1 MNNILVT
8 GSTGQLGS
16 DVVKELLKRGYSTL
30 SPNRSELNLCSEDN
44 IRNYILNSNCEA
56 IVHCAAYTQVDKAED
71 EKDLC
76 IKINATATKHIVKC
90 AKILD
95 IPMIYISTD
104 YVFDGTKDGEYT
116 ENDETNPINI
126 YGESKLAGEK
136 YVQEI
141 LDKYYIVRT
150 SWVFN
155 INGKNFIETMLR
167 LSKANNQLSIVN
179 DQIGSPTYTKD
190 LSRLLVDMLETSK
203 YGLYHATNEGYCS
216 WYEFANTIF
225 KLANIN
231 IDINS
236 FDEKY
241 WDIDSTPLRNLDG
254 RLNMT
259 YEQLE
264 ELVKV
269 LNKEEHDLSKH
280 KNFDYKIL
288 KELKERNII

>member
-30 SPNRSELNLCSEDN
+30 SPNRSEFNLCSEDS

-231 IDINS
+231 IDIMAINS
-236 FDEKY
+236 NEYASRAKR
-241 WDIDSTPLRNLDG
+241 PLNS
-254 RLNMT
+254 
-259 YEQLE
+259 
-264 ELVKV
+264 K
-269 LNKEEHDLSKH
+269 LSKD
-280 KNFDYKIL
+280 KLIEYGFKPLPNWKDALKDYLIRRRDL
-288 KELKERNII
+288 LI

>member
-30 SPNRSELNLCSEDN
+30 SPNRSEFNLCSEDS

-190 LSRLLVDMLETSK
+190 LSRLLVDMLETNK

-231 IDINS
+231 IDIKAINS
-236 FDEKY
+236 NEYASRAKR
-241 WDIDSTPLRNLDG
+241 PLNS
-254 RLNMT
+254 
-259 YEQLE
+259 
-264 ELVKV
+264 K
-269 LNKEEHDLSKH
+269 LSKDKLIEYGFKPLPH
-280 KNFDYKIL
+280 WEDALKDYLIRRRDL
-288 KELKERNII
+288 LI

>member
-30 SPNRSELNLCSEDN
+30 SPNRSEFNLCSEDN

-231 IDINS
+231 IDIKAINS
-236 FDEKY
+236 NEYASRAKRPMN
-241 WDIDSTPLRNLDG
+241 S
-254 RLNMT
+254 
-259 YEQLE
+259 
-264 ELVKV
+264 K
-269 LNKEEHDLSKH
+269 LSKDKLIEYGFKPLPH
-280 KNFDYKIL
+280 WEDALKDYLIRRGDL
-288 KELKERNII
+288 LI

>member
-216 WYEFANTIF
+216 WDEFADTIF

-231 IDINS
+231 IDIKAINS
-236 FDEKY
+236 NEYASRAKR
-241 WDIDSTPLRNLDG
+241 PLNS
-254 RLNMT
+254 
-259 YEQLE
+259 
-264 ELVKV
+264 K
-269 LNKEEHDLSKH
+269 LSKDKLIEYGFKPLPH
-280 KNFDYKIL
+280 WEDALKDYLIRRRDL
-288 KELKERNII
+288 LI

>member
-30 SPNRSELNLCSEDN
+30 SPNRSEFNLCSEDS

-76 IKINATATKHIVKC
+76 IKINSTATKHIVKC

-167 LSKANNQLSIVN
+167 LSKTNNQLSIVN
-179 DQIGSPTYTKD
+179 DQIGSPTYTRD
-190 LSRLLVDMLETSK
+190 LSRLLVDMLETNK

-231 IDINS
+231 IDIKAINS
-236 FDEKY
+236 NEYASRAKR
-241 WDIDSTPLRNLDG
+241 PLNS
-254 RLNMT
+254 
-259 YEQLE
+259 
-264 ELVKV
+264 K
-269 LNKEEHDLSKH
+269 LSKDKLIEFGFKPLPH
-280 KNFDYKIL
+280 WEDALKDYLIRRRDL
-288 KELKERNII
+288 LI

>member
-30 SPNRSELNLCSEDN
+30 SPNRSEFNLCSEDN

-76 IKINATATKHIVKC
+76 IKINTTATKHIVKC

-167 LSKANNQLSIVN
+167 RSKANNQLSIVN

-216 WYEFANTIF
+216 WYEFADTIF

-231 IDINS
+231 IDIKAINS
-236 FDEKY
+236 NEYASRAKR
-241 WDIDSTPLRNLDG
+241 PLNS
-254 RLNMT
+254 
-259 YEQLE
+259 
-264 ELVKV
+264 K
-269 LNKEEHDLSKH
+269 LSKDKLIEYGFKPLPH
-280 KNFDYKIL
+280 WEDALKDYLIRRRDL
-288 KELKERNII
+288 LI

>member
-30 SPNRSELNLCSEDN
+30 SPNRSEFNLCSEDS

-104 YVFDGTKDGEYT
+104 YVFDGTKDGKYT

-216 WYEFANTIF
+216 WYEFADTIF

-231 IDINS
+231 IDIKAINS
-236 FDEKY
+236 NEYASRAKRPMN
-241 WDIDSTPLRNLDG
+241 S
-254 RLNMT
+254 
-259 YEQLE
+259 
-264 ELVKV
+264 K
-269 LNKEEHDLSKH
+269 LSKDKLIEYGFKPLPH
-280 KNFDYKIL
+280 WEDALKDYLIRRGDL
-288 KELKERNII
+288 LI

>member
-30 SPNRSELNLCSEDN
+30 SPNRSEFNLCSEDS

-167 LSKANNQLSIVN
+167 LSKTNNQLSIVN

-231 IDINS
+231 IDIKAINS
-236 FDEKY
+236 NEYASRAKRPMN
-241 WDIDSTPLRNLDG
+241 S
-254 RLNMT
+254 
-259 YEQLE
+259 
-264 ELVKV
+264 K
-269 LNKEEHDLSKH
+269 LSKDKLIEYGFKPLPH
-280 KNFDYKIL
+280 WEDALKDYLIRRRDL
-288 KELKERNII
+288 LI

>member
-76 IKINATATKHIVKC
+76 IKINTTATKHIVKC

-231 IDINS
+231 IDIKAINS
-236 FDEKY
+236 NEYASRAKRPMN
-241 WDIDSTPLRNLDG
+241 S
-254 RLNMT
+254 
-259 YEQLE
+259 
-264 ELVKV
+264 K
-269 LNKEEHDLSKH
+269 LSKDKLIEYGFKPLPH
-280 KNFDYKIL
+280 WEDALKDYLIRRGDL
-288 KELKERNII
+288 LI

>member
-30 SPNRSELNLCSEDN
+30 SPNRSEFNLCSEDS

-76 IKINATATKHIVKC
+76 IKRNATATKHIAKC

-231 IDINS
+231 IDIKAINS
-236 FDEKY
+236 NEYASRAKR
-241 WDIDSTPLRNLDG
+241 PLNS
-254 RLNMT
+254 
-259 YEQLE
+259 
-264 ELVKV
+264 K
-269 LNKEEHDLSKH
+269 LSKDKLIEYGFKPLPH
-280 KNFDYKIL
+280 WEDALKDYLIRRRDL
-288 KELKERNII
+288 LI

>member
-30 SPNRSELNLCSEDN
+30 SPNRSEFNLCSEDS

-216 WYEFANTIF
+216 WYEFADTIF

-231 IDINS
+231 IDIKAINS
-236 FDEKY
+236 NEYASRAKR
-241 WDIDSTPLRNLDG
+241 PLNS
-254 RLNMT
+254 
-259 YEQLE
+259 
-264 ELVKV
+264 K
-269 LNKEEHDLSKH
+269 LSKDKLIEYGFKPLPH
-280 KNFDYKIL
+280 WEDALKDYLIRRRDL
-288 KELKERNII
+288 LI

>member
-30 SPNRSELNLCSEDN
+30 SPNRSEFNLCSEDS

-167 LSKANNQLSIVN
+167 LSKTNNQLSIVN
-179 DQIGSPTYTKD
+179 DQIGSPTYTRD
-190 LSRLLVDMLETSK
+190 LSRLLVDMLETNK

-231 IDINS
+231 IDIKAINS
-236 FDEKY
+236 NEYASRAKR
-241 WDIDSTPLRNLDG
+241 PLNS
-254 RLNMT
+254 
-259 YEQLE
+259 
-264 ELVKV
+264 K
-269 LNKEEHDLSKH
+269 LSKDKLIEYGFKPLPH
-280 KNFDYKIL
+280 WEDALKDYLIRRGDL
-288 KELKERNII
+288 LI

>member
-231 IDINS
+231 IDIKAINS
-236 FDEKY
+236 NEYASRAKR
-241 WDIDSTPLRNLDG
+241 PLNS
-254 RLNMT
+254 
-259 YEQLE
+259 
-264 ELVKV
+264 K
-269 LNKEEHDLSKH
+269 LSKDKLIEYGFKPLPH
-280 KNFDYKIL
+280 WEDALKDYLIRRGDL
-288 KELKERNII
+288 LI

>member
-30 SPNRSELNLCSEDN
+30 SPNRSEFNLCSEDS

-76 IKINATATKHIVKC
+76 IKISATATKHIVKC

-231 IDINS
+231 IDIKAINS
-236 FDEKY
+236 NEYASRAKR
-241 WDIDSTPLRNLDG
+241 PLNS
-254 RLNMT
+254 
-259 YEQLE
+259 
-264 ELVKV
+264 K
-269 LNKEEHDLSKH
+269 LSKDKLIEYGFKPLPH
-280 KNFDYKIL
+280 WEDALKDYLIRRRDL
-288 KELKERNII
+288 LI

>member
-76 IKINATATKHIVKC
+76 IKINATATKHIAKC

-104 YVFDGTKDGEYT
+104 YVFDGTKDGKYT

-167 LSKANNQLSIVN
+167 LSKTNNQLSIVN

-216 WYEFANTIF
+216 WYEFADTIF

-231 IDINS
+231 IDIKAINS
-236 FDEKY
+236 NEYASRAKR
-241 WDIDSTPLRNLDG
+241 PLNS
-254 RLNMT
+254 
-259 YEQLE
+259 
-264 ELVKV
+264 K
-269 LNKEEHDLSKH
+269 LSKDKLIEYGFKPLPH
-280 KNFDYKIL
+280 WEDALKDYLIRRGDL
-288 KELKERNII
+288 LI

>member
-16 DVVKELLKRGYSTL
+16 DVVKELLKWGYSTL
-30 SPNRSELNLCSEDN
+30 SPNRSEFNLCSEDS

-216 WYEFANTIF
+216 WYEFADTIF

-231 IDINS
+231 IDIKAINS
-236 FDEKY
+236 NEYVSRAKR
-241 WDIDSTPLRNLDG
+241 PLNS
-254 RLNMT
+254 
-259 YEQLE
+259 
-264 ELVKV
+264 K
-269 LNKEEHDLSKH
+269 LSKDKLIEYGFKPLPH
-280 KNFDYKIL
+280 WEDALKDYLIRRRDLLIWK
-288 KELKERNII
+288 RCW

>member
-104 YVFDGTKDGEYT
+104 YVFDGTKDGKYT

-167 LSKANNQLSIVN
+167 LSKTNNQLSIVN

-231 IDINS
+231 IDIKAINS
-236 FDEKY
+236 NEYASRAKR
-241 WDIDSTPLRNLDG
+241 PLNS
-254 RLNMT
+254 
-259 YEQLE
+259 
-264 ELVKV
+264 K
-269 LNKEEHDLSKH
+269 LSKDKLIEYGFKPLPH
-280 KNFDYKIL
+280 WEDALKDYLIRRRDL
-288 KELKERNII
+288 LI

>member
-104 YVFDGTKDGEYT
+104 FVFDGTKDGEYT

-216 WYEFANTIF
+216 WYEFADTIF

-231 IDINS
+231 IDIKAINS
-236 FDEKY
+236 NEYASRAKR
-241 WDIDSTPLRNLDG
+241 PLNS
-254 RLNMT
+254 
-259 YEQLE
+259 
-264 ELVKV
+264 K
-269 LNKEEHDLSKH
+269 LSKDKLIEYGFKPLPH
-280 KNFDYKIL
+280 WEDALKDYLIRRRDL
-288 KELKERNII
+288 LI

>member
-30 SPNRSELNLCSEDN
+30 SPNRSEFNLCSEDS

-231 IDINS
+231 IDIRAINS
-236 FDEKY
+236 NEYASRAKR
-241 WDIDSTPLRNLDG
+241 PLNS
-254 RLNMT
+254 
-259 YEQLE
+259 
-264 ELVKV
+264 K
-269 LNKEEHDLSKH
+269 LSKD
-280 KNFDYKIL
+280 KLIEYGFKPLPNWEDALKDYLIRRGDL
-288 KELKERNII
+288 LI

>member
-30 SPNRSELNLCSEDN
+30 SPNRSEFNLCSEDN
-44 IRNYILNSNCEA
+44 IRNYILNSNCES

-104 YVFDGTKDGEYT
+104 YVFDGTKDGKYT

-190 LSRLLVDMLETSK
+190 LSRLLVDMIETNK

-216 WYEFANTIF
+216 WYEFADTIF

-231 IDINS
+231 IDIKAINS
-236 FDEKY
+236 NEYASRAKR
-241 WDIDSTPLRNLDG
+241 PLNS
-254 RLNMT
+254 
-259 YEQLE
+259 
-264 ELVKV
+264 K
-269 LNKEEHDLSKH
+269 LSKDKLIEFGFKPLPH
-280 KNFDYKIL
+280 WEDALKDYLIRRRDL
-288 KELKERNII
+288 LI

>member
-30 SPNRSELNLCSEDN
+30 SPNRSEFNLCSEDS

-167 LSKANNQLSIVN
+167 LSKTNNQLSIVN

-216 WYEFANTIF
+216 WYEFADTIF

-231 IDINS
+231 IDIKAINS
-236 FDEKY
+236 NEYVSRAKR
-241 WDIDSTPLRNLDG
+241 PLNS
-254 RLNMT
+254 
-259 YEQLE
+259 
-264 ELVKV
+264 K
-269 LNKEEHDLSKH
+269 LSKDKLIEYGFKPLPH
-280 KNFDYKIL
+280 WEDALKDYLIRRRDL
-288 KELKERNII
+288 LI

>member
-30 SPNRSELNLCSEDN
+30 SPNRSEFNLCSEDS

-216 WYEFANTIF
+216 WYEFADSKF

-231 IDINS
+231 IDIKAINS
-236 FDEKY
+236 NEYASRAKR
-241 WDIDSTPLRNLDG
+241 PLNS
-254 RLNMT
+254 
-259 YEQLE
+259 
-264 ELVKV
+264 K
-269 LNKEEHDLSKH
+269 LSKDKLIEYGFKPLPH
-280 KNFDYKIL
+280 WEDALKDYLIRRRDL
-288 KELKERNII
+288 LI

>member
-16 DVVKELLKRGYSTL
+16 DVVKELLKRGHSTL
-30 SPNRSELNLCSEDN
+30 SPNRSEFNLCSEDS

-167 LSKANNQLSIVN
+167 LSKTNNQLSIVN

-216 WYEFANTIF
+216 WYEFADTIF

-231 IDINS
+231 IDIKAINS
-236 FDEKY
+236 NEYASRAKR
-241 WDIDSTPLRNLDG
+241 PLNS
-254 RLNMT
+254 
-259 YEQLE
+259 
-264 ELVKV
+264 K
-269 LNKEEHDLSKH
+269 LSKDKLIEYGFKPLPH
-280 KNFDYKIL
+280 WEDALKDYLIRRRDL
-288 KELKERNII
+288 LI

>member
-30 SPNRSELNLCSEDN
+30 SPNRSEFNLCSEDS

-167 LSKANNQLSIVN
+167 LSKTNNQLSIVN

-225 KLANIN
+225 ELANIN
-231 IDINS
+231 IDIKAINS
-236 FDEKY
+236 NEYASRAKR
-241 WDIDSTPLRNLDG
+241 PLNS
-254 RLNMT
+254 
-259 YEQLE
+259 
-264 ELVKV
+264 K
-269 LNKEEHDLSKH
+269 LSKDKLIEYGFKPLPH
-280 KNFDYKIL
+280 WEDALKDYLIRRRDL
-288 KELKERNII
+288 LI

>member
-30 SPNRSELNLCSEDN
+30 SPNRSEFNLCSEDS

-179 DQIGSPTYTKD
+179 DQIGSPTYTRD

-216 WYEFANTIF
+216 WYEFADTIF

-231 IDINS
+231 IDIKAINS
-236 FDEKY
+236 NEYASRAKR
-241 WDIDSTPLRNLDG
+241 PLNS
-254 RLNMT
+254 
-259 YEQLE
+259 
-264 ELVKV
+264 K
-269 LNKEEHDLSKH
+269 LSKDKLIEYGFKPLPH
-280 KNFDYKIL
+280 WEDALKDYLIRRRDL
-288 KELKERNII
+288 LI

>member
-30 SPNRSELNLCSEDN
+30 SPNRSEFNLCSEDN
-44 IRNYILNSNCEA
+44 IRNYILNSNCES

-76 IKINATATKHIVKC
+76 IKINATATKHIAKC

-104 YVFDGTKDGEYT
+104 YVFDGTKDGKYT

-190 LSRLLVDMLETSK
+190 LSRLLVDMIETNK

-216 WYEFANTIF
+216 WYEFADTIF

-231 IDINS
+231 IDIKAINS
-236 FDEKY
+236 NEYASRAKR
-241 WDIDSTPLRNLDG
+241 PLNS
-254 RLNMT
+254 
-259 YEQLE
+259 
-264 ELVKV
+264 K
-269 LNKEEHDLSKH
+269 LSKDKLIEYGFKPLPH
-280 KNFDYKIL
+280 WEDALKDYLIRRGDL
-288 KELKERNII
+288 LI

>member
-30 SPNRSELNLCSEDN
+30 SPNRSEFNLCSEDS

-155 INGKNFIETMLR
+155 INGKNFIETMLH

-216 WYEFANTIF
+216 WYEFADTIF

-231 IDINS
+231 IDIKAINS
-236 FDEKY
+236 NEYASRAKR
-241 WDIDSTPLRNLDG
+241 PLNS
-254 RLNMT
+254 
-259 YEQLE
+259 
-264 ELVKV
+264 K
-269 LNKEEHDLSKH
+269 LSKDKLIEYGFKPLPH
-280 KNFDYKIL
+280 WEDALKDYLIRRRDL
-288 KELKERNII
+288 LI

>member
-76 IKINATATKHIVKC
+76 IKINATATKHIAKC

-104 YVFDGTKDGEYT
+104 YVFDGTKDGKYT

-231 IDINS
+231 IDIKAINS
-236 FDEKY
+236 NEYVSRAKR
-241 WDIDSTPLRNLDG
+241 PLNS
-254 RLNMT
+254 
-259 YEQLE
+259 
-264 ELVKV
+264 K
-269 LNKEEHDLSKH
+269 LSKDKLIEYGFKPLPH
-280 KNFDYKIL
+280 WEDALKDYLIRRRDL
-288 KELKERNII
+288 LI

>member
-30 SPNRSELNLCSEDN
+30 SPNRSEFNLCSEDS

-76 IKINATATKHIVKC
+76 IKINATATKHIAKC

-231 IDINS
+231 IDIKAINS
-236 FDEKY
+236 NEYASRAKRPMN
-241 WDIDSTPLRNLDG
+241 S
-254 RLNMT
+254 
-259 YEQLE
+259 
-264 ELVKV
+264 K
-269 LNKEEHDLSKH
+269 LSKDKLIEYGFKPLPH
-280 KNFDYKIL
+280 WEDALKDYLIRRRDL
-288 KELKERNII
+288 LI

>member
-44 IRNYILNSNCEA
+44 IRNYISNSNCEA

-167 LSKANNQLSIVN
+167 LSKTNNQLSIVN

-216 WYEFANTIF
+216 WYEFADTIF

-231 IDINS
+231 IDIKAINS
-236 FDEKY
+236 NEYASRAKR
-241 WDIDSTPLRNLDG
+241 PLNS
-254 RLNMT
+254 
-259 YEQLE
+259 
-264 ELVKV
+264 K
-269 LNKEEHDLSKH
+269 LSKDKLIEYGFKPLPH
-280 KNFDYKIL
+280 WEDALKDYLIRRRDL
-288 KELKERNII
+288 LI

>member
-16 DVVKELLKRGYSTL
+16 DVVQELLKRGYSTL

-76 IKINATATKHIVKC
+76 IKINATATKHIAKC

-216 WYEFANTIF
+216 WYEFADTIF

-231 IDINS
+231 IDIKAINS
-236 FDEKY
+236 NEYASRAKR
-241 WDIDSTPLRNLDG
+241 PLNS
-254 RLNMT
+254 
-259 YEQLE
+259 
-264 ELVKV
+264 K
-269 LNKEEHDLSKH
+269 LSKDKLIEYGFKPLPH
-280 KNFDYKIL
+280 WEDALKDYLIRRRDL
-288 KELKERNII
+288 LI

>member
-30 SPNRSELNLCSEDN
+30 SPNRSEFNLCSEDS

-76 IKINATATKHIVKC
+76 IKINTTATKHIVKC

-179 DQIGSPTYTKD
+179 DQKGSPTYTKD

-231 IDINS
+231 IDIKAINS
-236 FDEKY
+236 NEYASRAKRPMN
-241 WDIDSTPLRNLDG
+241 S
-254 RLNMT
+254 
-259 YEQLE
+259 
-264 ELVKV
+264 K
-269 LNKEEHDLSKH
+269 LSKDKLIEYGFKPLPH
-280 KNFDYKIL
+280 WEDALKDYLIRRRDL
-288 KELKERNII
+288 LI

>member
-30 SPNRSELNLCSEDN
+30 SPNRSEFNLCSEDS

-76 IKINATATKHIVKC
+76 IKINTTATKHIVKC

-231 IDINS
+231 IDIKAINS
-236 FDEKY
+236 NEYASRAKRPMN
-241 WDIDSTPLRNLDG
+241 S
-254 RLNMT
+254 
-259 YEQLE
+259 
-264 ELVKV
+264 K
-269 LNKEEHDLSKH
+269 LSKDKLIEYGFKPLPH
-280 KNFDYKIL
+280 WEDALKDYLIRRRDL
-288 KELKERNII
+288 LI

>member
-76 IKINATATKHIVKC
+76 IKINATATKHIAKC

-104 YVFDGTKDGEYT
+104 YVFDGTKDGKYT

-126 YGESKLAGEK
+126 YGESTLAGEK

-167 LSKANNQLSIVN
+167 LSKVNNQLSIVN

-231 IDINS
+231 IDIKAINS
-236 FDEKY
+236 NEYASRAKRPMN
-241 WDIDSTPLRNLDG
+241 S
-254 RLNMT
+254 
-259 YEQLE
+259 
-264 ELVKV
+264 K
-269 LNKEEHDLSKH
+269 LSKDKLIEYGFKPLPH
-280 KNFDYKIL
+280 WEDALKDYLIRRGDL
-288 KELKERNII
+288 LI

>member
-30 SPNRSELNLCSEDN
+30 SPNRSEFNLCSEDS

-231 IDINS
+231 IDIKAINS
-236 FDEKY
+236 NEYPSRAKR
-241 WDIDSTPLRNLDG
+241 PLNS
-254 RLNMT
+254 
-259 YEQLE
+259 
-264 ELVKV
+264 K
-269 LNKEEHDLSKH
+269 LSKDKLIEYGFKPLPH
-280 KNFDYKIL
+280 WEDALKDYLIRRRDL
-288 KELKERNII
+288 LI

>member
-30 SPNRSELNLCSEDN
+30 SPNRSEFNLCSEDS

-155 INGKNFIETMLR
+155 INRKNFIETMLR

-216 WYEFANTIF
+216 WYEFADTIF

-231 IDINS
+231 IDIKAINS
-236 FDEKY
+236 NEYASRAKR
-241 WDIDSTPLRNLDG
+241 PLNS
-254 RLNMT
+254 
-259 YEQLE
+259 
-264 ELVKV
+264 K
-269 LNKEEHDLSKH
+269 LSKDKLIEYGFKPLPH
-280 KNFDYKIL
+280 WEDALKDYLIRRGDL
-288 KELKERNII
+288 LI

>member
-30 SPNRSELNLCSEDN
+30 SPNRSEFNLCSEDN

-76 IKINATATKHIVKC
+76 IKINATATKHIAKC

-231 IDINS
+231 IDIRAINS
-236 FDEKY
+236 NEYASRAKR
-241 WDIDSTPLRNLDG
+241 PLNS
-254 RLNMT
+254 
-259 YEQLE
+259 
-264 ELVKV
+264 K
-269 LNKEEHDLSKH
+269 LSKDKLIEYGFKPLPH
-280 KNFDYKIL
+280 WEDALKDYLIRRRDL
-288 KELKERNII
+288 LI

>member
-44 IRNYILNSNCEA
+44 IRNYISNSNCEA

-216 WYEFANTIF
+216 WYEFADTIF

-231 IDINS
+231 IDIKAINS
-236 FDEKY
+236 NEYASRAKR
-241 WDIDSTPLRNLDG
+241 PLNS
-254 RLNMT
+254 
-259 YEQLE
+259 
-264 ELVKV
+264 K
-269 LNKEEHDLSKH
+269 LSKDKLIEYGFKPLPH
-280 KNFDYKIL
+280 WEDALKDYLIRRGDL
-288 KELKERNII
+288 LI